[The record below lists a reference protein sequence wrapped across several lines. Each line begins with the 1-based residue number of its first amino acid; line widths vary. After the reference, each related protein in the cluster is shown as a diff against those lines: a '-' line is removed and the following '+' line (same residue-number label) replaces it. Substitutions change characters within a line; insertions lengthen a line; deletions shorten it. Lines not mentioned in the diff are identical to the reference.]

1 MLQERK
7 PTRKQEVLVSQA
19 PPIEVARIGEVP
31 LGQTKKFFLQ
41 VDGREV
47 ECFVVNYGG
56 ELFAYVNRC
65 RHVPM
70 TMDWVENQFLTEDGR
85 YILCATHGAAF
96 EPNTGECVFGPPCG
110 KFLDRVPLI
119 IEADRV
125 IAHRPIEE
133 ED

>member
-7 PTRKQEVLVSQA
+7 PAKKQEDVVFHTL
-19 PPIEVARIGEVP
+19 PTEVARVGEIP
-31 LGQTKKFFLQ
+31 PGQTKKFFLQ

-96 EPNTGECVFGPPCG
+96 EPDTGECVFGPPCG
-110 KFLDRVPLI
+110 KFLDRVPLT
-119 IEADRV
+119 IEADRI
-125 IAHRPIEE
+125 IAQRPIEE